1 LGLPH
6 PKEAIAAQLSGK
18 QDNSLCFELR
28 GFFMLTIKPELEQT
42 LKKLAQQ
49 EHISLDEIIKR
60 LISLYA
66 KHKQPSGLLV
76 DNIKDLPEISAFAG
90 QDPLEIQKQM
100 HDETL
105 MTNQQAQ
112 AKQELWSLMA
122 KIPRSVSLADEL
134 IQDRRLEAKRE
145 QQDQRQ

>member
-1 LGLPH
+1 
-6 PKEAIAAQLSGK
+6 
-18 QDNSLCFELR
+18 
-28 GFFMLTIKPELEQT
+28 

-49 EHISLDEIIKR
+49 EHISLDESIKR
-60 LISLYA
+60 LISLHA
-66 KHKQPSGLLV
+66 KHKQPSELLV
-76 DNIKDLPEISAFAG
+76 DIVKDLPETHAFSG
-90 QDPLEIQKQM
+90 KDPLETQKQM
-100 HDETL
+100 SDETP
-105 MTNQQAQ
+105 MTKQQAQ